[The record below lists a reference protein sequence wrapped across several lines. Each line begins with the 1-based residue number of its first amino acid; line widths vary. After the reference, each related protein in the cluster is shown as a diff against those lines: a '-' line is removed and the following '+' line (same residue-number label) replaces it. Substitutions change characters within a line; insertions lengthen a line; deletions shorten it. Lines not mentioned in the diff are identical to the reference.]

1 MSWALTRAAGAQN
14 DAEKDKMRSA
24 LGNAILVERPNVKVP
39 ACLTLHTTML
49 DLA

>member
-1 MSWALTRAAGAQN
+1 MQN

-39 ACLTLHTTML
+39 AASQL
-49 DLA
+49 